1 MNRTFLAIAA
11 TLMGLAAGMAHA
23 GAMNFTNGQGVW
35 RSTQCARPVPPSQ
48 QTNSETPANAMNR
61 TTTDFNQYIDATNRY
76 MACVTQEAKVDA
88 EASSRMVLNSL
99 QQDIAN
105 MQVEV
110 LNQRSALGRR

>member
-1 MNRTFLAIAA
+1 MNRTFLAVAA
-11 TLMGLAAGMAHA
+11 TALGLVAGLANAGTL
-23 GAMNFTNGQGVW
+23 NFTNGQGAW

-48 QTNSETPANAMNR
+48 TTNSETPANAMNR

-76 MACVTQEAKVDA
+76 MACVTQEAKTDA
-88 EASSRMVLNSL
+88 EASSRVVLNSL